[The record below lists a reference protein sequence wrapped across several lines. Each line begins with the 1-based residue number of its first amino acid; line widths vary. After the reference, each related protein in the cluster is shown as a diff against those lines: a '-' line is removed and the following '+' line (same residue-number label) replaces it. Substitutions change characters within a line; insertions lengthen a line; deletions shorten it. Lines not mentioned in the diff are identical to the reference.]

1 MTTSLPPSNSVPP
14 PPSDVYPSPEVPHRA
29 VPPRA
34 PRPKGLEI
42 SFWLWITYLTIGASN
57 AVIGF
62 IQRDRNRAEA
72 INVVVA
78 QYPGMERAMIESLAT
93 GVVLG
98 MVVLGLLFAVAGLS
112 LALLM
117 RGGRN
122 WARIALPVLGCLS
135 ILVMIGPVGTDLQAL
150 FQLLLLVGAIVMMF
164 QRPVNEWFRPR
175 RPGI

>member
-1 MTTSLPPSNSVPP
+1 MTTSPPPSNSVPP
-14 PPSDVYPSPEVPHRA
+14 PPSGDYPSPEAPSR
-29 VPPRA
+29 P

-42 SFWLWITYLTIGASN
+42 SFWLWITYLAIGASN

-62 IQRDRNRAEA
+62 IQRDRNRADA
-72 INVVVA
+72 INAVIA
-78 QYPGMERAMIESLAT
+78 QYPGMDRAMVESVAT

-98 MVVLGLLFAVAGLS
+98 MVVLGLLFVVAGLS

-122 WARIALPVLGCLS
+122 WARIVLPVLGCLS

-150 FQLLLLVGAIVMMF
+150 FQFLLLVGAIVMMF
-164 QRPVNEWFRPR
+164 QRPVNQWFRPR